1 MTLEIK
7 AEYVRGMG
15 WRGVVVAKSGDKI
28 IWEDKADVCREEKW
42 AAIID
47 AKLRLRQL
55 EGQRR

>member
-28 IWEDKADVCREEKW
+28 IWEDKVDVCREEQW

-55 EGQRR
+55 EG